1 VSGADRNADEE
12 LLASFTAFVFD
23 HPDPVVA
30 LFGDNLAGW
39 GSEWVGLEPQP
50 GVASDQLVKTVN
62 STIESARDLVQLFA
76 EHRHSR
82 FWEQTYDASDGL
94 VSDDML
100 SCYGFVELLG
110 PRGPFVST
118 RIRGG
123 LGLYGANIT
132 YPLHHH
138 GPDEVYLPVSGAA
151 DFTVA
156 GDTSTRRAGE
166 AIHVP
171 SGTEHGFRTGDAP
184 LVQLYLWQNGELR
197 ETSTFI

>member
-1 VSGADRNADEE
+1 MSGADRNADEE

-151 DFTVA
+151 RSNRGRSPTPASA
-156 GDTSTRRAGE
+156 GAPSTMGSAPPPQPFE
-166 AIHVP
+166 AREINNA
-171 SGTEHGFRTGDAP
+171 SRYERGTPER
-184 LVQLYLWQNGELR
+184 
-197 ETSTFI
+197 